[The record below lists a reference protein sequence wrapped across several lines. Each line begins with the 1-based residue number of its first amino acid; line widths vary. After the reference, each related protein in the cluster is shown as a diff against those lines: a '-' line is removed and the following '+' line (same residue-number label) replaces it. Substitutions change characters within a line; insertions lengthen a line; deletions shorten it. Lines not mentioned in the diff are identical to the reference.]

1 MKYLYFVLFFI
12 LGLNYSFAQ
21 SPLQFALLG
30 DFQLGSGESIK
41 DCKIG
46 YRTYGTLNA
55 EKSNVILIP
64 TWFTGTSEQSKSAVR
79 NMIDST
85 RFYIVLVDALGNGV
99 SSSPSNSQKQKDKKF
114 PKFTIQDMVNS
125 QYKMLTENLKIN
137 HLYAI
142 MGVSMGGM
150 QTLQWA
156 TYYPNFMDKVVSIVG
171 TPKQSF
177 NDLLLWQAELQPI
190 EGAKNKKE
198 EIKAMQIVGLVHA
211 LNLSS
216 PSNRNTQK
224 VDFYSFAEKTKS
236 DMTKLSA
243 QNWAAQIR
251 AMMAHDIYVMT
262 AKSQIK
268 EKMKAKTL
276 IVYSLQDMMVNPQA
290 SMELADIL
298 QSERLELKGNCG
310 HLAPSCEGAEVMKA
324 VQTFLNK

>member
-1 MKYLYFVLFFI
+1 MKYLYTFFVFI
-12 LGLNYSFAQ
+12 LSLNCSSAQ
-21 SPLQFALLG
+21 SVLQFASLG
-30 DFQLGSGESIK
+30 DFQLGSGQSIK

-55 EKSNVILIP
+55 EKSNAILIP
-64 TWFTGTSEQSKSAVR
+64 TWFTGTSEQSKNAVR

-85 RFYIVLVDALGNGV
+85 RFYIILVDALGNGV
-99 SSSPSNSQKQKDKKF
+99 SSSPSNSEKQKGKNF

-142 MGVSMGGM
+142 MGISMGGM

-156 TYYPNFMDKVVSIVG
+156 TSYPNFTDNAVSIVG

-190 EGAKNKKE
+190 EDAKNKKE

-211 LNLSS
+211 LNISS
-216 PSNRNTQK
+216 PSNRNAQK

-236 DMTKLSA
+236 DMTKVSA

-251 AMMAHDIYVMT
+251 AM
-262 AKSQIK
+262 KK
-268 EKMKAKTL
+268 LKAKVL
-276 IVYSLQDMMVNPQA
+276 IVYSLQDMMVNPQE
-290 SMELADIL
+290 SMELADLL
-298 QSERLELKGNCG
+298 QSERFELKGNCG
-310 HLAPSCEGAEVMKA
+310 HLAVSCEGVELAKTVRA
-324 VQTFLNK
+324 FLNK